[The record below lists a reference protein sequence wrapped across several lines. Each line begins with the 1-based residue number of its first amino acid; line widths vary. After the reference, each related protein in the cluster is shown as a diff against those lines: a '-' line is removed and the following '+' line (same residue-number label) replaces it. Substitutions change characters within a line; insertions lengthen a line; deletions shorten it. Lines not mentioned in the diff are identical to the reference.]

1 MVHSRPSRIT
11 RRKHAEC
18 KLARRRLVLG
28 FEKLEGRALM
38 AVTPLG
44 GEFRVN
50 TFTTNSQTNPATA
63 MDADGDTIVVWHSS
77 GQDGTFPSVYAQ
89 RYNATGVPQGT
100 EFRVNTTVPG
110 AGLSHCSHGCDR

>member
-77 GQDGTFPSVYAQ
+77 GQDGTFPASML
-89 RYNATGVPQGT
+89 NAIARRAYRKARNFVSTRRSP
-100 EFRVNTTVPG
+100 
-110 AGLSHCSHGCDR
+110 DRRLIPL